1 MIECV
6 KNKKNIILYLFI
18 TMLIIKLIFM
28 GIFSSEYQ
36 DELFFPF
43 VNHFISNF
51 DNPWDWVYRNK
62 LSYEFP
68 YHPLMLYILSIGAF
82 LIKIFNINNIF
93 FHNLVFKLPTLIAD
107 LGIYYLLLKTFKNKL
122 FSILIFYFAS
132 PIILY
137 ASYMHSQLDLVPVA
151 FLFLA
156 IYYLKRNKCYQASII
171 LGLTACTKMNVLLL
185 LPILIIYIFKTT
197 RKRNALYSFLLITFV
212 YFIFSLPYLFS
223 QGYEHLVLFNEKQN
237 LLFNFN
243 ILLGNI
249 KIYISLF
256 IATLIYLRFFAYRKI
271 NNELLDSYVVLT
283 ISLFLLFVPPST
295 PAWFIWLIPVLNLFV
310 IKYETSNRNIYKA
323 YWLFNLVYLL
333 YFVFF
338 HVGDW
343 GDLSILG
350 IPINIKINNDFIQNC
365 LFTLLE
371 ALLVGIIYCVYK
383 IGIKSNSIYKKENA
397 LAIGIGGDSGSGK
410 TTLLEDMQSLLNNNL
425 IILEGDG
432 DHKWER
438 GDDHW
443 NNVTHLNPKANYL
456 HKQIADILKLKNMQH
471 IYRSDYNH
479 STGKF
484 DNPVKIEPQ
493 QFVVLAGL
501 HPFYLPKMRKTLDF
515 KIYLAPDE
523 KLREYWKVIRD
534 TELRGYSIDEVLQSM
549 RSRMDDA
556 EKYIKPQINFADLI
570 INYFPIDSINFDSLK
585 GNNIRLG
592 LRLKMESSIYM
603 DDVFTLLS
611 ENGVDMCWDY
621 SDDLKTQE
629 IIIKSDLS
637 EFNWE
642 QVSKDAIEN
651 IEEIVSQKA
660 IFSKGYRGF
669 IQFIILRI
677 ISEKMRDKNDKRNI
691 N

>member
-107 LGIYYLLLKTFKNKL
+107 LGIYYLLLKTFKNKP
-122 FSILIFYFAS
+122 FSILTFYFAS

-534 TELRGYSIDEVLQSM
+534 TELRGYSVNEVLQSM

-642 QVSKDAIEN
+642 QVSKDSIEN